1 MRKSERSYAG
11 WYFLLTIIALYLITG
26 FLKINAIL
34 PSLRFSLRII
44 KNIIPVFIVVFAI
57 MVALNYL
64 INPESVRRY
73 LGKSAGFKKWLIAV
87 VGGIISTGPIY
98 MWYPMLKELKNKGVK
113 YGFIATFLYN
123 RAIKPALIPMI
134 ILYFGLKYTVVLTI
148 VMAII
153 SVIQGIIFEKIE
165 GGGYL

>member
-1 MRKSERSYAG
+1 MRKSEKSYAG
-11 WYFLLTIIALYLITG
+11 WYFLLTIIVLYLIAG
-26 FLKINAIL
+26 FLKINVIL

-87 VGGIISTGPIY
+87 VGGIISMGPIY
-98 MWYPMLKELKNKGVK
+98 MRYPMIKELKNKGVK